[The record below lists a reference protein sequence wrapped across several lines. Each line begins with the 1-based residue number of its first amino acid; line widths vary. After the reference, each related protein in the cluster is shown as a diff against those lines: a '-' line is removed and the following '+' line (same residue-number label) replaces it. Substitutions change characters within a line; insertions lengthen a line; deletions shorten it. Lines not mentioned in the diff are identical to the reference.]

1 MKKFAFLILLT
12 IFVSCK
18 KQEKV
23 AIENFVK
30 KTEKAHS
37 KTEFLKHDAIQF
49 NIIAFFGTKEWING
63 KMTLATNS
71 GNGKIEFKNG
81 SQILFN
87 ENKVFYTKT
96 IKDTSSV
103 RFDAYTIPYFFLF
116 PYKLSDK
123 GTIWTKY
130 KNIEKDSL
138 SFNTEKLSF
147 APKTGDAPNDW
158 YIVYT
163 DKVNLIKKAAYIVT
177 AGGTSQTEA
186 EKEPHAIEY
195 LNYLLVDNVP
205 IATKWKFW
213 GWKKDIGFQKQL
225 GNAVISDIK
234 FIKTTPKYFLPEA
247 DFFEI
252 K

>member
-1 MKKFAFLILLT
+1 MKRFAFLILLT

-18 KQEKV
+18 KEQKV
-23 AIENFVK
+23 AIENFVT

-49 NIIAFFGTKEWING
+49 NIIAFFGTEEWING

-87 ENKVFYTKT
+87 DNKVFYTKT
-96 IKDTSSV
+96 VKDTSGV
-103 RFDAYTIPYFFLF
+103 RFDAYTIPYFFLL

-123 GTIWTKY
+123 GTVWTKY
-130 KNIEKDSL
+130 KNIEKDNL
-138 SFNTEKLSF
+138 NFNSEKLSF

-177 AGGTSQTEA
+177 AGGTSKTEA
-186 EKEPHAIEY
+186 EKNPHAIEY
-195 LNYLLVDNVP
+195 LNYLLVDNIP
-205 IATKWKFW
+205 IATKWRFW
-213 GWKKDIGFQKQL
+213 SWQKDIGFVKEL
-225 GNAVISDIK
+225 GNATLSNIK
-234 FIKTTPKYFLPEA
+234 FIKTDLDYFKPTSE
-247 DFFEI
+247 FIEN
-252 K
+252 